1 MPLIWSALPNDRPNP
16 LPKLQTLFEILS
28 QRSFKRGTFTLASG
42 KTSTYYMD
50 GRLTTLSADGSKI
63 IGELLF
69 EHLGPLKLDA
79 VGGMTMGADP
89 IVTAVTVES
98 ARQGQPI
105 DGFLVRKEAKGHGT
119 KKQVEGNLKDGDR
132 VVLLEDVMTT
142 GGTVLQAAQAVR
154 QAFPQVDIV
163 KVVTLVDRN
172 EGGVEATRATLAE
185 AGLAYEALLTIEAFL

>member
-1 MPLIWSALPNDRPNP
+1 MTVQTRS
-16 LPKLQTLFEILS
+16 PKLQTLFEILS

-98 ARQGQPI
+98 ARQG
-105 DGFLVRKEAKGHGT
+105 
-119 KKQVEGNLKDGDR
+119 
-132 VVLLEDVMTT
+132 
-142 GGTVLQAAQAVR
+142 
-154 QAFPQVDIV
+154 
-163 KVVTLVDRN
+163 
-172 EGGVEATRATLAE
+172 
-185 AGLAYEALLTIEAFL
+185 

>member
-1 MPLIWSALPNDRPNP
+1 MTVQTRS
-16 LPKLQTLFEILS
+16 PKLQTLFEILS